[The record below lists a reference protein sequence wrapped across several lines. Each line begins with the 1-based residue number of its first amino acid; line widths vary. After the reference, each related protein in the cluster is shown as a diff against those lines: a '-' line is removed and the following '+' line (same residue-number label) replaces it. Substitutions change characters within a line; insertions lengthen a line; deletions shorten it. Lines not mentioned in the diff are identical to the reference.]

1 MSTANFLNRITQGDC
16 STVLDELDSDSVDLV
31 VTSPPYDNLR
41 TYKGYHFPFETIVD
55 KLFRV
60 IKPGGIVVWVVSDAT
75 INGTETG
82 SSFKHAL
89 YFKEAGFNIHDTMI
103 FRKRNPIP
111 QIYRKRYNNEFEFMF
126 VFSKGVVAVHNPILV
141 DCLHAGLELNG
152 TTYKNYSKHEQRRG
166 KLANPVKDKKIK
178 GNIWEYV
185 VGKNAEDQEAKGHP
199 APFPCE
205 LARDHIL
212 SWSNAGQVVLDPMC
226 GSGTTCKVAKQL
238 NRQFIGFDISE
249 EYCKIA
255 QQRVDSV
262 QSIQQA
268 LTIAFHLDL
277 AARDPGLT

>member
-1 MSTANFLNRITQGDC
+1 MGTEQFLNKITQGDC
-16 STVLDELDSDSVDLV
+16 SSVLDELDPDSVDLV

-41 TYKGYHFPFETIVD
+41 TYKGYYFPFEVIVK
-55 KLFRV
+55 KLYRV

-75 INGTETG
+75 INGSETG
-82 SSFKHAL
+82 TSFKQAL
-89 YFKEAGFNIHDTMI
+89 EFNAVGFNIHDTMI
-103 FRKRNPIP
+103 FRKKNPIP

-126 VFSKGVVAVHNPILV
+126 VFSKGAVTVHNPIMV
-141 DCLHAGLELNG
+141 NCLHAGLELKG
-152 TTYKNYSKHEQRRG
+152 TTYKNYSKHEQHRE
-166 KLANPVKDKKIK
+166 KLANPVKEQKIK

-212 SWSNAGQVVLDPMC
+212 SWSNPGQIVLDPMC
-226 GSGTTCKVAKQL
+226 GSGTTCKVAKQQ
-238 NRQFIGFDISE
+238 NRQFIGMDISE

-262 QSIQQA
+262 QSIQDT
-268 LTIAFHLDL
+268 LRLF
-277 AARDPGLT
+277 